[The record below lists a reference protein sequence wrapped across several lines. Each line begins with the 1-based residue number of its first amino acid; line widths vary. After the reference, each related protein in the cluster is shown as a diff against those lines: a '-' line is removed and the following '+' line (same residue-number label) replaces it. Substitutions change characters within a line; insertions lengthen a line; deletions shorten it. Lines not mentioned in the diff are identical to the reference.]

1 MKYSV
6 NWISKRWALPAI
18 KILIFNN
25 FLFKSICYY
34 LNQKN
39 QISIINKD
47 GYNKLMHLYTKCV
60 RILSIQSDHL
70 SLSNNIS
77 KHGGQKL
84 KYLQTLSIHL

>member
-1 MKYSV
+1 M
-6 NWISKRWALPAI
+6 AI
-18 KILIFNN
+18 KKI
-25 FLFKSICYY
+25 
-34 LNQKN
+34 
-39 QISIINKD
+39 
-47 GYNKLMHLYTKCV
+47 MHLYTKCV

>member
-1 MKYSV
+1 MSVTCHKKYWYST
-6 NWISKRWALPAI
+6 IFYLDQFATI
-18 KILIFNN
+18 KTT
-25 FLFKSICYY
+25 
-34 LNQKN
+34 KN

-47 GYNKLMHLYTKCV
+47 GYKKLMHLYTKCV

-70 SLSNNIS
+70 SLSKNIS